1 MAKPSRWMQWIVTD
15 SADPQ
20 IPLAWTLRAT
30 LRQSRQPET
39 ATEPA

>member
-30 LRQSRQPET
+30 RRLNRTLET
-39 ATEPA
+39 AGEPA